1 MGALLSIEK
10 DLVWRSE
17 ELNKHVT
24 WMPFISKMSNAH
36 YTRSDDVP
44 DGQVCLTVGRE
55 SDC

>member
-10 DLVWRSE
+10 DLVWRLE
-17 ELNKHVT
+17 ELNKLVT
-24 WMPFISKMSNAH
+24 WMPLISKMNNTH
-36 YTRSDDVP
+36 YTRSDDVS